1 MHIKGKIMFKKIVLI
16 SALSVAFSSLACAES
31 DSAKPTPT
39 TPAPQAVKK
48 PHDNNMAA
56 SAVCKSG
63 SRVVSYDYDAKTGLL
78 SASTTFDKCVLPN
91 GTSITGS
98 TSIDGTLLATGKTAY
113 SIDLT
118 DQVDT
123 TFTGKSGLT
132 YTRKCTIVKKGTLD
146 TKTHVFSG
154 SIQRDNC
161 GLSGDFRENRDF
173 IEHLLKHDTNSEE
186 DDTDNSTPTSTNDTD
201 DDKTPTSTTGA
212 TTPTSTTGSR

>member
-1 MHIKGKIMFKKIVLI
+1 MLIKGKIMFKKIVLI
-16 SALSVAFSSLACAES
+16 SAISVAFSSLACAGS
-31 DSAKPTPT
+31 DSSKPMPT

-48 PHDNNMAA
+48 PHENNMAA

-63 SRVVSYDYDAKTGLL
+63 SRVVSYDYDATTGLL

-113 SIDLT
+113 TIDLT

-123 TFTGKSGLT
+123 TFTGKSGLV

-146 TKTHVFSG
+146 TKTRVFSG
-154 SIQRDNC
+154 SIQRDSC

-173 IEHLLKHDTNSEE
+173 IEHLLKNDTNSEE
-186 DDTDNSTPTSTNDTD
+186 DDTDNSTPTSTDDTD
-201 DDKTPTSTTGA
+201 NNTKPTSTSGTD
-212 TTPTSTTGSR
+212 TK